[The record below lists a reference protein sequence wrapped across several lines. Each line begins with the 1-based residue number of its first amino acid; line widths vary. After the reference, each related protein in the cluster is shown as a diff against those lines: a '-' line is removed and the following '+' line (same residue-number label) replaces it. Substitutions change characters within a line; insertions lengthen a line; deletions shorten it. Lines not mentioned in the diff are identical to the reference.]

1 MQIFSKQSDASIYSV
16 FLDKINRN
24 NYYTLDNFI
33 EGSKIMLTG
42 KQRANLRKLAN
53 NLDTIIQIGKGNI
66 EQPLIK
72 QVDDALAAREL
83 IKVKVLTETS
93 ALSPREAADILSE
106 ATNSEVIQVIGGRIV
121 LYRRNPEKGKYDE
134 YIN

>member
-1 MQIFSKQSDASIYSV
+1 
-16 FLDKINRN
+16 
-24 NYYTLDNFI
+24 
-33 EGSKIMLTG
+33 MLTG

-83 IKVKVLTETS
+83 IKVRVLTETS
-93 ALSPREAADILSE
+93 ALTPREAADILAE
-106 ATNSEVIQVIGGRIV
+106 ATNSEVIQVIGSRIV
-121 LYRRNPEKGKYDE
+121 LFRRNPEKGKYDE

>member
-1 MQIFSKQSDASIYSV
+1 
-16 FLDKINRN
+16 
-24 NYYTLDNFI
+24 
-33 EGSKIMLTG
+33 MLTG

-83 IKVKVLTETS
+83 IKVRVLTET
-93 ALSPREAADILSE
+93 LH
-106 ATNSEVIQVIGGRIV
+106 
-121 LYRRNPEKGKYDE
+121 
-134 YIN
+134 